1 MLDVG
6 FCRCIFSDWGSCL
19 YFVECFCHEKV
30 LDFSNV
36 FFFCSTEVIMHFLS
50 FYGYRVLQE
59 LISVKGKTCQRRNHR
74 SKTVSLMLKP
84 MIPNLDLICKLI
96 AAMSFT
102 RNVISINPFGIFLS
116 TPFPIG
122 RRGCSLPTKRSPG
135 LKLSCHFFC

>member
-1 MLDVG
+1 MHFLRLRKLPLFCWVFLSWKG
-6 FCRCIFSDWGSCL
+6 FRFFKC
-19 YFVECFCHEKV
+19 
-30 LDFSNV
+30 

-84 MIPNLDLICKLI
+84 MIPNLDLIRKLI

-102 RNVISINPFGIFLS
+102 RNVISINPFGIFLL

>member
-1 MLDVG
+1 MQVFVDAFSQIEEAAFILLSV
-6 FCRCIFSDWGSCL
+6 FVMKRFQIFQM
-19 YFVECFCHEKV
+19 F
-30 LDFSNV
+30 

-84 MIPNLDLICKLI
+84 MIPNLDLIHKLI